1 MDYNKLIK
9 GIIRAAKKDPAFN
22 IDTELPSADA
32 KVTTTL
38 RLEVKVSK
46 ILSEADSHDASV
58 NSTKFVLLRI
68 ND

>member
-9 GIIRAAKKDPAFN
+9 GIIKAARQNPA
-22 IDTELPSADA
+22 IHIAHTEKAFGNA
-32 KVTTTL
+32 KLTTTL

-46 ILSEADSHDASV
+46 ILSEANSEHAV

-68 ND
+68 ED